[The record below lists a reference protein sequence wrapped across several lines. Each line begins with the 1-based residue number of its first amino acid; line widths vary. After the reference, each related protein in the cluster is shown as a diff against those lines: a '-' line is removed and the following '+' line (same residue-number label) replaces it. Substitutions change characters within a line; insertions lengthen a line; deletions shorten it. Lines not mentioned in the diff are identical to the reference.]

1 MVGDGLLGTLL
12 VGGVGGV
19 TSTSVDLVNNLL
31 TIKQGGS
38 LLQAEAF
45 CFDDEDETED
55 QLEGEPAAVDNL

>member
-1 MVGDGLLGTLL
+1 MVGDGLLSTLL

-38 LLQAEAF
+38 LLQTEAF

-55 QLEGEPAAVDNL
+55 QLEGEPAAVNNL